1 VSRRDFIGG
10 QRHGILLEDVN
21 GSFARLIDNG
31 PKEARKLVQAA
42 VKSTCFALERRMAT
56 SAPVGPDSPHLR
68 EAVSH
73 KVHGLNGRVGYIE
86 GQGGDDASRADAPTW
101 NGMVMTNAWVALF
114 NEYNPNRQPWMKP
127 SAERES
133 SDFVKRV
140 ADAMGQVERN
150 LSGGGGL
157 L

>member
-1 VSRRDFIGG
+1 
-10 QRHGILLEDVN
+10 
-21 GSFARLIDNG
+21 
-31 PKEARKLVQAA
+31 
-42 VKSTCFALERRMAT
+42 
-56 SAPVGPDSPHLR
+56 
-68 EAVSH
+68 
-73 KVHGLNGRVGYIE
+73 
-86 GQGGDDASRADAPTW
+86 
-101 NGMVMTNAWVALF
+101 MTNAWVALF